1 MNEMITSK
9 QAVAE
14 LSIGSS
20 TFTLWCK
27 RLGFPKAGN
36 TYILTRKQLKELEAA
51 IYREGKRLPDSAY
64 TEAAP

>member
-1 MNEMITSK
+1 MITQK

-14 LSIGSS
+14 LQIGKS

-36 TYILTRKQLKELEAA
+36 TYILTRKQLGQLENA
-51 IYREGKRLPDSAY
+51 IYQEGKRLPDSAY
-64 TEAAP
+64 TETTL